1 MIGVWCAPSVVL
13 SQVCGEAGHNA
24 GFVGSKYMDCPNKA
38 CYLCKQMVRCPC
50 YSCMCMQLHDYAHVL
65 CAQ

>member
-1 MIGVWCAPSVVL
+1 MRRRHRVYHLCCTLSNVL

-38 CYLCKQMVRCPC
+38 CYLCKQMVRCPAC
-50 YSCMCMQLHDYAHVL
+50 
-65 CAQ
+65 